1 MKIEIFDVVK
11 LKNDDKAIIKE
22 INNNT
27 YKVDVT
33 DKEGMAI
40 GIKEIDKN
48 DIMDV
53 IYSKRDIK

>member
-33 DKEGMAI
+33 DKEGIAI

-48 DIMDV
+48 DIIDV